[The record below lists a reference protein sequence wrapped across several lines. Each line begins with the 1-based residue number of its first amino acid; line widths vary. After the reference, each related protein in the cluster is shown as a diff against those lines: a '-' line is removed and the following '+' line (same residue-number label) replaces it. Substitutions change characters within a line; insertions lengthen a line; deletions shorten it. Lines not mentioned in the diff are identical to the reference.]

1 MTSGDIGRICECV
14 NADVRK
20 CRCAALKRRAAVHI
34 PEGGEGAGARP
45 GEGPEAAGTIKRPR
59 RTRGRGRHIKGVNP
73 LSPWLTGHSGN
84 FDGPKSDHTRR

>member
-1 MTSGDIGRICECV
+1 MTSGDIGRMCECV

-20 CRCAALKRRAAVHI
+20 CRCAIALKRRAAAHI

-59 RTRGRGRHIKGVNP
+59 RTRGRGRYIKGVNP
-73 LSPWLTGHSGN
+73 LSP
-84 FDGPKSDHTRR
+84 

>member
-1 MTSGDIGRICECV
+1 MTRAGDIGRMCECV
-14 NADVRK
+14 NVEGCK
-20 CRCAALKRRAAVHI
+20 CRSADALKRRAAAHI

-73 LSPWLTGHSGN
+73 LSPWLTGH
-84 FDGPKSDHTRR
+84 